1 MMKMSEKQIGSMVN
15 NEIHSRGPWADAWYR
30 FQKNKFAV
38 AVLVFLLFLILVSIT
53 TLVID
58 WVTGD
63 SIYKAYVIKQN
74 LAMKLA
80 APSAEHIFGCDEFGR
95 DILFRLIWGTRYSLF
110 IGVISILI
118 ALIGGGILGAIAGFY
133 GGKLDNI
140 IMRVM
145 DVFLSIPSMVMAIAI
160 VSALGA
166 GLFNLLLSIA
176 VPQIARLARIVRA
189 SVMSVKDRE
198 FIEATRAVG
207 ASDPLIIIKY
217 IIPNSLAPII
227 VQASLSVG
235 AAILAIAGLSFLGIG
250 IQPPAPEWGS
260 ILNAARTY
268 MRDAWHISV
277 IPGLMIMITVLSI
290 NLAGDALRDALDPK
304 LKN

>member
-1 MMKMSEKQIGSMVN
+1 MSEKQVGAITSSD
-15 NEIHSRGPWADAWYR
+15 IQSRGLWADAWHR
-30 FQKNKFAV
+30 FRKNRFAV
-38 AVLVFLLFLILVSIT
+38 AGLIVILFLVLVSIA
-53 TLVID
+53 TLIID
-58 WVTGD
+58 GVTAGE
-63 SIYKAYVIKQN
+63 IYKTYVTKQD
-74 LAMKLA
+74 LSMKLA
-80 APSAEHIFGCDEFGR
+80 APSLEHIFGCDEFGR

-110 IGVISILI
+110 IGIISILF
-118 ALIGGGILGAIAGFY
+118 ALLGGGILGALAGFY
-133 GGKLDNI
+133 GGKVDNV

-145 DVFLSIPSMVMAIAI
+145 DVFLSIPSMVLAIAI
-160 VSALGA
+160 VSALGT
-166 GLFNLLLSIA
+166 GIVNLLLSIA
-176 VPQIARLARIVRA
+176 VPQVPRLARIVRA

-207 ASDPLIIIKY
+207 ASDLHIIFKY

-235 AAILAIAGLSFLGIG
+235 AAILSIAGLSFLGIG
-250 IQPPAPEWGS
+250 VQPPTPEWGS

-277 IPGLMIMITVLSI
+277 IPGLMIMITVLSL
-290 NLAGDALRDALDPK
+290 NLAGDGLRDALDPK